1 MTAGDLDSPLL
12 GRIVRPA
19 DYVRVLATPM
29 RLRSPHFAV
38 HHLEGR
44 PLPLKRP
51 MARAKSLDE
60 PATAIGA
67 GDNVG
72 TAANAESGAPVT
84 ASLSTELSTGLV
96 TSGPGNV
103 DDSPDPGPDGL
114 GETPGAAAPDAACS
128 PFVPQRWL
136 GLVVPKRHAKRA
148 VTRTLVK
155 RQIRNVAADCAPR
168 LEAGLWVVRQRS
180 PFDPKQ
186 YPSAAS
192 DALKEAARAELRA
205 LFERAVRGERDKV
218 KPRGPHD
225 ATTRRGKGGKPA
237 KPPAAA
243 RAPVPP
249 SAPEAPP
256 CAA

>member
-1 MTAGDLDSPLL
+1 MTAGDLDSMLL

-38 HHLEGR
+38 HHLVGR

-51 MARAKSLDE
+51 MVRA
-60 PATAIGA
+60 ATATEISA
-67 GDNVG
+67 SDLV
-72 TAANAESGAPVT
+72 AQSGGNSPVDP
-84 ASLSTELSTGLV
+84 SLSTELSTGFASDAAKV
-96 TSGPGNV
+96 V
-103 DDSPDPGPDGL
+103 DDPLATPV
-114 GETPGAAAPDAACS
+114 ETSTGGGAFD
-128 PFVPQRWL
+128 RWL

-155 RQIRNVAADCAPR
+155 RQIRSVAAACAPQ
-168 LEAGLWVVRQRS
+168 LEPGLWVVRQRS

-205 LFERAVRGERDKV
+205 LFDRAVRGERDRF
-218 KPRGPHD
+218 KPRPPGEAP
-225 ATTRRGKGGKPA
+225 RGKGSKSRPA
-237 KPPAAA
+237 KPPE
-243 RAPVPP
+243 
-249 SAPEAPP
+249 SPP

>member
-1 MTAGDLDSPLL
+1 MTAGDLDSSLL

-38 HHLEGR
+38 HHLVGR

-51 MARAKSLDE
+51 MARVVPDAEDSSAL
-60 PATAIGA
+60 PQG
-67 GDNVG
+67 GDG
-72 TAANAESGAPVT
+72 SHAPVT
-84 ASLSTELSTGLV
+84 ASLSTELSTGSTDTLV
-96 TSGPGNV
+96 TVV
-103 DDSPDPGPDGL
+103 DDSQVPGPSGQV
-114 GETPGAAAPDAACS
+114 ETPIAVGGVA
-128 PFVPQRWL
+128 RWL

-155 RQIRNVAADCAPR
+155 RQIRNVVAGCSPQ
-168 LEAGLWVVRQRS
+168 LEPGIWVVRQRS

-192 DALKEAARAELRA
+192 DALKEAARLELSA
-205 LFERAVRGERDKV
+205 LFERAVRGERDRI
-218 KPRGPHD
+218 KPRPPGD
-225 ATTRRGKGGKPA
+225 APGKGRSGKGAKPKPA
-237 KPPAAA
+237 SPPPTA
-243 RAPVPP
+243 
-249 SAPEAPP
+249 EGTP

>member
-1 MTAGDLDSPLL
+1 MTAGDLDSSLL

-29 RLRSPHFAV
+29 RLRSAHFAV
-38 HHLEGR
+38 HHLDGR

-51 MARAKSLDE
+51 VARIAVSTGDSNASPE
-60 PATAIGA
+60 RDATLH
-67 GDNVG
+67 
-72 TAANAESGAPVT
+72 APVT
-84 ASLSTELSTGLV
+84 ASLSTELSTGRV
-96 TSGPGNV
+96 GVPASGV
-103 DDSPDPGPDGL
+103 DDSQVPGPSGL
-114 GETPGAAAPDAACS
+114 VETPASTTGLD
-128 PFVPQRWL
+128 RWL

-155 RQIRNVAADCAPR
+155 RQIRNVAAACAPL
-168 LEAGLWVVRQRS
+168 LEPGLWVVRQRS

-205 LFERAVRGERDKV
+205 LFDRAVRGERDRV
-218 KPRGPHD
+218 KPRPPGD
-225 ATTRRGKGGKPA
+225 APYKGKSGKGA
-237 KPPAAA
+237 KTKVAAPP
-243 RAPVPP
+243 PP
-249 SAPEAPP
+249 GSAEGTP

>member
-38 HHLEGR
+38 HHLVGR

-51 MARAKSLDE
+51 MAR
-60 PATAIGA
+60 PVVATEAS
-67 GDNVG
+67 
-72 TAANAESGAPVT
+72 TAAPEGDGIVHAPVT
-84 ASLSTELSTGLV
+84 ASLSTELSTGQADSPV
-96 TSGPGNV
+96 PDV
-103 DDSPDPGPDGL
+103 DDSQVPGPSAL
-114 GETPGAAAPDAACS
+114 VETPMTFGGFD
-128 PFVPQRWL
+128 RWL

-155 RQIRNVAADCAPR
+155 RQIRNVAAACAPQ
-168 LEAGLWVVRQRS
+168 LEPGLWVVRQRS
-180 PFDPKQ
+180 PFDVKQ
-186 YPSAAS
+186 FPSAAS

-205 LFERAVRGERDKV
+205 LFDRAVRGERDRI
-218 KPRGPHD
+218 KPRPAGEP
-225 ATTRRGKGGKPA
+225 TGKGKSGKPA
-237 KPPAAA
+237 RPNAAK
-243 RAPVPP
+243 
-249 SAPEAPP
+249 SAPPGAEGSS

>member
-1 MTAGDLDSPLL
+1 MTAGDLDSSLL

-19 DYVRVLATPM
+19 DYVRVLATTL

-38 HHLEGR
+38 HHLDGR

-51 MARAKSLDE
+51 MARA
-60 PATAIGA
+60 PAAAEESNALVQG
-67 GDNVG
+67 G
-72 TAANAESGAPVT
+72 TAGHAPVT
-84 ASLSTELSTGLV
+84 ASLSTELSTGAADPSSTVVEDSQAVASSELV
-96 TSGPGNV
+96 
-103 DDSPDPGPDGL
+103 
-114 GETPGAAAPDAACS
+114 ETPIRVGGID
-128 PFVPQRWL
+128 RWL

-155 RQIRNVAADCAPR
+155 RQIRNVAAACAPQ
-168 LEAGLWVVRQRS
+168 LEPGLWVVRQRS

-205 LFERAVRGERDKV
+205 LFDRAVRGERDRI
-218 KPRGPHD
+218 KPRPPGE
-225 ATTRRGKGGKPA
+225 AFGKGKSGKPGKSTKVA
-237 KPPAAA
+237 TNAPP
-243 RAPVPP
+243 PT
-249 SAPEAPP
+249 SAGEAP